1 MLNPIHLH
9 TLQAVLRTGSFA
21 DAARQLGYT
30 GSAVSQQMSALERQ
44 VRAPLFERGA
54 HGVRPTPTA
63 EFIARRSL
71 EALGSLR
78 ALEDDVALL
87 LDGVVGRLRLGSFPT
102 ASEHLLPRALSA
114 FTADHPQVD
123 VQLDEGEPAE
133 LLPMMESHEL
143 DVVLVYHYGLVPRRW
158 PKGLCAERLLT
169 EDLLLLT
176 PADHPLIGDS
186 DGDGPSIELLA
197 KETWITTRPGTS
209 AASMLRRLCAAAGF
223 EPLVAYRSNNYAV
236 LRGLVA
242 AGLGVAV
249 VPALGY
255 APVPGVTC
263 TPLAHPDAYRQV
275 VALRS
280 PGATDGV
287 WHTMLTA
294 LRTSAREVAA
304 NGIGITAT
312 SAPA

>member
-44 VRAPLFERGA
+44 VRTPLFERGA
-54 HGVRPTPTA
+54 HGVRPTPAA
-63 EFIARRSL
+63 EFIAGRSL

-102 ASEHLLPRALSA
+102 ASERLLPRALSA
-114 FTADHPQVD
+114 FTTDHPQVE

-143 DVVLVYHYGLVPRRW
+143 DIVLIYQYGSVPRRW
-158 PKGLCAERLLT
+158 PRGLCAEKLLT

-176 PADHPLIGDS
+176 PTGHPLTGGS
-186 DGDGPSIELLA
+186 EWPSIELLA
-197 KETWITTRPGTS
+197 EETWISTRSGTS

-223 EPLVAYRSNNYAV
+223 DPLVAYHSNNYAV
-236 LRGLVA
+236 LQGLVA

-255 APVPGVTC
+255 TPGPGVSC

-280 PGATDGV
+280 PATTEGV
-287 WHTMLTA
+287 WRTMLTA
-294 LRTSAREVAA
+294 LHASARETAVDA
-304 NGIGITAT
+304 IGITAT
-312 SAPA
+312 SATS

>member
-54 HGVRPTPTA
+54 HGVRPTTTA
-63 EFIARRSL
+63 EFIAQRSL

-78 ALEDDVALL
+78 ALEDDIALL
-87 LDGVVGRLRLGSFPT
+87 LDGAVGRLRLGSFPT
-102 ASEHLLPRALSA
+102 ASECLLPRALSA
-114 FTADHPQVD
+114 FTADHPRVD
-123 VQLDEGEPAE
+123 VQLDEGEPTE

-158 PKGLCAERLLT
+158 PRGLCAEELLT

-176 PADHPLIGDS
+176 PTGHPLTDGGDR
-186 DGDGPSIELLA
+186 PSIELLA

-209 AASMLRRLCAAAGF
+209 GASMLRRLCAVAGF
-223 EPLVAYRSNNYAV
+223 EPLVAYHSNNYAV

-255 APVPGVTC
+255 VPSPGVTC

-280 PGATDGV
+280 PAATEGV
-287 WHTMLTA
+287 WRTMLAA
-294 LRTSAREVAA
+294 LHTSARETAVG
-304 NGIGITAT
+304 GIGIVAT
-312 SAPA
+312 SATP